1 MNIYSSREEAFLK
14 INFNAHLPLFFIKT
28 TILEIIT
35 LKVTDIV
42 QELAQFTW
50 LAPGAISPIVEN
62 CVAQAGFILVKQVGI
77 RSQHTIHKSVYLG
90 LRVKCRRIASSR
102 IDRLCCCDWES
113 AKERG
118 ISLGQYKQ

>member
-1 MNIYSSREEAFLK
+1 MQKVHSRFYENIFTREEVSLK

-35 LKVTDIV
+35 LKVMSSV

-77 RSQHTIHKSVYLG
+77 RSQDTIHVSQRTHLNGK
-90 LRVKCRRIASSR
+90 AFN
-102 IDRLCCCDWES
+102 
-113 AKERG
+113 
-118 ISLGQYKQ
+118 